1 MHWWWNWIYDWLILL
16 YQDIVKN
23 QTKGPF
29 AQKPQKW
36 VWYLWTCPES
46 RTAIKNENEFFLWW
60 VDKNNNIIRQS
71 CSRRLLKELICQ
83 RRFQEKKN
91 TQLYETLYQSMNI
104 TVWYYLSDGDK
115 NIEEKLQEKV
125 CRGRS
130 RKLSVS
136 GKPIMTKTLYDVP
149 STDNPT
155 SQGTFVARRG
165 WLQKFMSVW
174 IIFQL
179 RSIIIS
185 FFIHGFWLTEYLH
198 VKGHTEFSL
207 YVLIFLCQKYL
218 K

>member
-1 MHWWWNWIYDWLILL
+1 MTEEKQAISDRREKWKIYNIHR
-16 YQDIVKN
+16 
-23 QTKGPF
+23 P
-29 AQKPQKW
+29 
-36 VWYLWTCPES
+36 CPVCRWHKCEKS
-46 RTAIKNENEFFLWW
+46 
-60 VDKNNNIIRQS
+60 
-71 CSRRLLKELICQ
+71 CQ
-83 RRFQEKKN
+83 RFKVEPNKIRKWWDEIDYINACNPKKRWLEGAGRP
-91 TQLYETLYQSMNI
+91 TE
-104 TVWYYLSDGDK
+104 DK
-115 NIEEKLQEKV
+115 NIEEKLQEKI
-125 CRGRS
+125 CSGRS

-174 IIFQL
+174 IILQL

-185 FFIHGFWLTEYLH
+185 FFIHGLWLTEYLH